1 MTEQIKSKERAAES
15 DENKEKSEFYKMG
28 VLVFTQ
34 KIPVLK
40 DRPITCEDTEMSKK

>member
-15 DENKEKSEFYKMG
+15 DENKKSEFYKMG